1 MLTALGLIIVFQAV
15 VIVGLIL
22 HRPNSKPQ
30 VVERRKV
37 PEQSE
42 KIVVRSA
49 TVSVDSEIERRHS
62 ELDGRTLLGAI
73 VIEIDHLALVRDA
86 LGDSA
91 GYELL
96 GSVASKVQTQLRD
109 TDYLDLISD
118 REIVVVTDE
127 LPTQSDLERFSGR
140 IVEMFT
146 KPIEFGSR
154 SQLVTASLGMAF
166 IDVDGQPGD
175 LVQNAQAAKNRARS
189 KPGSSTQIFEESL
202 KAEAL
207 DSLEMERELNLALED
222 NELSVYYQAIVE
234 PGQSVV
240 NRFEC
245 YVRWFH
251 ETRGMM
257 KPNKFL
263 AVANRSDL
271 IVRLG
276 RFVLLDACYQAADWS
291 SKKGTPITIAVNV
304 SNTQLLGE
312 DFVGTVV
319 DTLNKTG
326 LPAEQLE
333 LEFSERLVFADL
345 DFVSNVVKAL
355 QRIGVR
361 VAIDNFGATNASL
374 GMLRRLP
381 TINTL
386 KLDRTFIENVHVSE
400 IERNL
405 VASVND
411 FATQL
416 DIDVVAEG
424 VELAETAR
432 TLSEIGIEYQQGFL
446 YQRPSPAENAFELDQ
461 ALAANAHSL

>member
-1 MLTALGLIIVFQAV
+1 MLTALGIVVVCQAV
-15 VIVGLIL
+15 IIVGLIL
-22 HRPNSKPQ
+22 HRRGSSQKP
-30 VVERRKV
+30 VERRKN
-37 PEQSE
+37 PEKSE

-49 TVSVDSEIERRHS
+49 TVSVDSEISRRHGD
-62 ELDGRTLLGAI
+62 LDSRALLGAL

-86 LGDSA
+86 LGDGA

-96 GSVASKVQTQLRD
+96 GSVASQVQTQLRD

-127 LPTQSDLERFSGR
+127 LPTQADLERFSDR
-140 IVEMFT
+140 IVSMFA

-154 SQLVTASLGMAF
+154 SQLVTASIGMAF
-166 IDVDGQPGD
+166 VSSDGEASD

-189 KPGSSTQIFEESL
+189 KPGTSTQIFEESL

-207 DSLEMERELNLALED
+207 DSLELERELNLALED
-222 NELSVYYQAIVE
+222 NELSVYYQAIVK
-234 PGQSVV
+234 PGNSQVD
-240 NRFEC
+240 RFEC
-245 YVRWFH
+245 FVRWFH

-263 AVANRSDL
+263 AVANRSEL
-271 IVRLG
+271 IVHIG
-276 RFVLLDACYQAADWS
+276 HFVLLDACSQAAEWS
-291 SKKGTPITIAVNV
+291 SKQSKPVTVAVNV

-312 DFVGTVV
+312 DFVGSVV
-319 DTLNKTG
+319 DTLNRTG

-333 LEFSERLVFADL
+333 LEFSERLVFSDL
-345 DFVSNVVKAL
+345 DFVSNIVKSL

-374 GMLRRLP
+374 GLLRRLP

-400 IERNL
+400 TEKNL

-411 FATQL
+411 FASQL
-416 DIDVVAEG
+416 GIDVVAEG

-432 TLSEIGIEYQQGFL
+432 TLELMGIEYQQGFL
-446 YQRPSPAENAFELDQ
+446 YQRPSPASNAFELDLVE
-461 ALAANAHSL
+461 AL